1 MTNTEAI
8 AEIGVTLHEGALTK
22 VSRFYNGTED
32 DIMPEL
38 FQNARR
44 AGATRVEVETNE
56 ETGIVTVRDDGGGIS
71 DYRAVLGFGQSEWTD
86 SAVLDEDPA
95 GMGLFSLARRRW
107 DVTSRRA
114 GEEPWTVAIGPEHFD
129 EGARATVYQ
138 ADPATPTGTTV
149 RFGTDR
155 IYAAAHAAR
164 AAARFYPLSVVVDGE
179 EADRSDFLLHAVRQ
193 ESWRGLTFGVY
204 REDRRANARTN
215 INFHGVTIQHGQMP
229 RIPTLD
235 DHWSL
240 LVDIEH
246 VSELSLVLP
255 ARKEVVASP
264 FLDEMSKE
272 GRLVLLRAIAEA
284 DPPAR
289 ISAELWREIRDAGIA
304 MPEPEALL
312 QHFYPREA
320 DWTRFVEHRS
330 REPFLRPRPNSMVVA
345 IGNDLGPAVQQTF
358 MRAAE
363 RAGIDERLFGP
374 VRDFAGFEWY
384 DRLPR
389 LTGIA
394 IVVTINGEE
403 HRVGSPAE
411 SDTDEWLQGHAE
423 QITLECT
430 VEEPAGR
437 QRVLTLESDVALVG
451 DDAWQFGEDCHMLVT
466 RDTTLTPTAL
476 TNLLVNAFFEA
487 SDDLDADSFGTQ
499 RGSFEEAASSWAL
512 EMLVSPEE
520 ALSTTV
526 AAALKRVSWQLRGR
540 GAVARIDK
548 NGVVTVRLG
557 RKPETT

>member
-1 MTNTEAI
+1 MTHAEAI

-56 ETGIVTVRDDGGGIS
+56 ETGIVTIRDDGGGIS

-114 GEEPWTVAIGPEHFD
+114 GEEPWAIAIGPEHFD
-129 EGARATVYQ
+129 AGARATVYQ
-138 ADPATPTGTTV
+138 ADPATPVGTTI
-149 RFGTDR
+149 RFSTDQVH
-155 IYAAAHAAR
+155 AVGSAAR
-164 AAARFYPLSVVVDGE
+164 AAAWFYPLSVVVDGE
-179 EADRSDFLLHAVRQ
+179 EADRSDFLLHAVRR
-193 ESWRGLTFGVY
+193 ESWRGLTFGAY
-204 REDRRANARTN
+204 RHHHRSNARTN
-215 INFHGVTIQHGQMP
+215 MNFHGLTIEHDRMP
-229 RIPTLD
+229 FIATLD
-235 DHWSL
+235 DRWSL
-240 LVDIEH
+240 LVEIEQAP
-246 VSELSLVLP
+246 ELSLVLP

-272 GRLVLLRAIAEA
+272 GRFVLLRAIAEA

-289 ISAELWREIRDAGIA
+289 VGAKLWREVRDAGIA

-312 QHFYPREA
+312 QRFCPREA
-320 DWTRFVEHRS
+320 DWPRFIEYRS
-330 REPFLRPRPNSMVVA
+330 REPFLGPRPNSMVVE
-345 IGNDLGPAVQQTF
+345 IGDDLGPAAQQTF
-358 MRAAE
+358 MRAGE
-363 RAGIDERLFGP
+363 RAGLDERLFGP
-374 VRDFAGFEWY
+374 VREFAGFEWY

-403 HRVGSPAE
+403 YRLGDPVDG
-411 SDTDEWLQGHAE
+411 DEWLQGHAE
-423 QITLECT
+423 QITVECT
-430 VEEPAGR
+430 VEEPTGR
-437 QRVLTLESDVALVG
+437 QHVLKLESDVALVG
-451 DDAWQFGEDCHMLVT
+451 DDAWGFGEDCHMLVT
-466 RDTTLTPTAL
+466 RDSTLTPTAL
-476 TNLLVNAFFEA
+476 TNLLVSAFFEP
-487 SDDLDADSFGTQ
+487 SDDRDADSFETQ
-499 RGSFEEAASSWAL
+499 SRRFKEEASSWAL
-512 EMLVSPEE
+512 EVLVSPDE

-526 AAALKRVSWQLRGR
+526 AAALKRVAWQLRGR

-548 NGVVTVRLG
+548 NGIVTVRLG
-557 RKPETT
+557 RKPETA